1 MNALDHYLDHIDEC
15 HETSIRKDSIDTLLS
30 IKKLVE
36 YTPEGDTMKDLD
48 RLDKALNDVL
58 ILCDNFLDQYKE
70 ELKE

>member
-1 MNALDHYLDHIDEC
+1 MNALDHYLDYLDEC

-36 YTPEGDTMKDLD
+36 NTPEGDTMKDLD

>member
-36 YTPEGDTMKDLD
+36 NTPEGDTFNDLD

-70 ELKE
+70 ELK